1 VWNPGA
7 DLALGPAPLPL
18 TAPPLLRPRSLCRIA
33 SLLSV
38 LVTLLLLEL
47 GLFGLSIVL
56 AAKARKMVR
65 YVRAGWRSEPYG
77 SLARAAERL
86 PTCRCPRTPCCR
98 LRTMPA
104 TAMCIARSSRCVV
117 GVATQHDSGGR
128 SRCLALQQQQ
138 RKTFCPCTVPV
149 DTPTSSLFW
158 LRSKGLYRGLI
169 QMIILYQA
177 LTLAV
182 LARSVIAVFSDAIY
196 LTLIIAGVVVV
207 LLACIVFLAIP
218 YLVRTMQGPASS
230 ACRTNERAAAAWA
243 DSAVLVGGL
252 LARVRGPNADARS
265 HRRAPLDRRDGRVR
279 Q

>member
-1 VWNPGA
+1 
-7 DLALGPAPLPL
+7 
-18 TAPPLLRPRSLCRIA
+18 
-33 SLLSV
+33 
-38 LVTLLLLEL
+38 
-47 GLFGLSIVL
+47 
-56 AAKARKMVR
+56 
-65 YVRAGWRSEPYG
+65 
-77 SLARAAERL
+77 
-86 PTCRCPRTPCCR
+86 
-98 LRTMPA
+98 
-104 TAMCIARSSRCVV
+104 MCIARSSRCVV

-230 ACRTNERAAAAWA
+230 ACRTNESAAAAAAAAAWA

-265 HRRAPLDRRDGRVR
+265 HRRALLDRRDGRVR

>member
-1 VWNPGA
+1 
-7 DLALGPAPLPL
+7 
-18 TAPPLLRPRSLCRIA
+18 
-33 SLLSV
+33 
-38 LVTLLLLEL
+38 
-47 GLFGLSIVL
+47 
-56 AAKARKMVR
+56 
-65 YVRAGWRSEPYG
+65 
-77 SLARAAERL
+77 
-86 PTCRCPRTPCCR
+86 
-98 LRTMPA
+98 
-104 TAMCIARSSRCVV
+104 
-117 GVATQHDSGGR
+117 
-128 SRCLALQQQQ
+128 
-138 RKTFCPCTVPV
+138 VPV